1 MDIKEINPNLQSNK
15 NLEKP
20 NNANP
25 RIQRVLSM
33 LLDHVVMTIVIVPL
47 GLLIFGL
54 IYQFEESLNQIIGI
68 GLVFFPMFIYL
79 NKDFFR
85 AKSLAKR
92 FIGYQIVDIK
102 TKEPASELQCF
113 IRNLTLPVWPLEV
126 IVGLINPERRMGDF
140 IANTKVITSKK
151 EALKSIWVDSKNIRL
166 KPNFIGILILG
177 AVYFYGLSLL
187 LFEMQ

>member
-1 MDIKEINPNLQSNK
+1 MDIKEINPNLQSNE
-15 NLEKP
+15 NPEKP